1 MQLSELDEDLKK
13 LKSFARIQDKV
24 THKKDVLLPKWMPLV
39 ESYLAQVNNKET
51 EAYDN
56 PIFAYCAM
64 WAFDIADFG
73 VGLQLGFKAI
83 ELGQQSPNA
92 LRRNWPSFIAD
103 TIFDWS
109 EVEAENGHSVEPYFS
124 QVFAK
129 VRGEWRLNEKIVA
142 KFYKFAGLS
151 LIRNTLGEIKAS
163 EVGDIEVL
171 ENADLLLEKAA
182 QIHRSAQVKTIRNR
196 IAMRIRAL
204 TEMKSQS

>member
-1 MQLSELDEDLKK
+1 MDEDLKK
-13 LKSFARIQDKV
+13 LKSLARIQDKV

-39 ESYLAQVNNKET
+39 ERYLAQVNNKET

-64 WAFDIADFG
+64 WAFDTADFG
-73 VGLQLGFKAI
+73 VGLNLGFKAI
-83 ELGQQSPNA
+83 EFGQRSPI
-92 LRRNWPSFIAD
+92 RRNWPSFIAD
-103 TIFDWS
+103 TIFDWA

-124 QVFAK
+124 QVFKK
-129 VRGEWRLNEKIVA
+129 VRGEWKLNEKIVA

-151 LIRNTLGEIKAS
+151 LIRNTHGEIKAS
-163 EVGDIEVL
+163 EVGDLEVL
-171 ENADLLLEKAA
+171 ENADLLLEKAS
-182 QIHRSAQVKTIRNR
+182 QIHRNAQVKTIRNR